1 MRKTFWAPAML
12 AAFAMLALPACS
24 NEENNEEEN
33 LCSGKTCSDGQTCN
47 PDTGLCE
54 GGGTTVD
61 LCKGVVCEVEGETC
75 NPATGQCQSGP
86 VVNPNPPECGNN
98 VQEPGEECD
107 GGENCD
113 ATCHLIVASETC
125 AELSIS
131 GSDTCELTGSGS
143 KLLVRGDILT
153 ADKVIENGSVLIGS
167 NGVIECVGCDCSAE
181 DAQVITCPNAVVS
194 PALINAHEHIGYANA
209 KPDSWGAERFD
220 HRNDWRKNK
229 NGHTNHNGDPT
240 TNNLV
245 GEMRMIMG
253 GSVTLFGS
261 VGGAGDLDGLMRNVD
276 SSGLDE
282 GLNLGT
288 NKNPV
293 YDTFPLGDSGGKQ
306 IAFGD
311 GCSGYKPSNKAKNF
325 IADYGCPYGPHVA
338 EGINSYALNELYCV
352 SGQDPDGIDLFN
364 EKAAFIHGVGA
375 TPDYIAM
382 MAEKGVKLIWS
393 PRSNISL
400 YGDTAQVTTYDRL
413 GVTIG
418 MGTDWIYSGSMNML
432 RELQCIDYLNKN
444 HYGSYFSDK
453 KIWMMATINNAIA
466 LGVENKLGDL
476 KVGLLGDIAVF
487 RTTEDRQ
494 DYRAV
499 IDAAAQDVLLV
510 TRGRLVLYGDANLV
524 ADSTCESEDVCG
536 SAKKICAKASASSMT
551 YAKIKEVAKYDL
563 FSCGIPEDEPTCVPQ
578 RTRSQD
584 TTGTTNYAGE
594 VSATDSD
601 GDGIPDSEDNCPT
614 IFNPVRPDNGGKQG
628 DYDGDNIGDVCD
640 AYPTCKDNNASCPAT
655 VDPSA
660 RDTDG
665 DGVVDLNDNCP
676 DISNPEQT
684 DSDEDGKG
692 DICDTCPQDANP
704 GNERCPLK
712 DVTAIEDIQKDEDG
726 VIETQCGSKTEGACT
741 TDKEVRIEG
750 VVTAVTSAD
759 NSSKGFFVQNPDS
772 TTGEYAGIYVYTG
785 SQPSVAL
792 HDKVSVQ
799 GYIGTYYTMVQMTGS
814 PIVKVLSSDHT
825 PAKAWPVLAGNVAT
839 NGSKAKAF
847 NSVLVQV
854 SDVVVTTAADTNNIF
869 VVEDASGTVKIDDY
883 LGYKGTPTVGDA
895 YSSIT
900 GVVVWD
906 WNDSKI
912 APRAANDL
920 VAGEAK
926 ARLSSLTCPEK
937 LRQGASGTCT
947 VSLARA
953 VSEGTTVQLTGDTG
967 VGARSVTISAGDTSA
982 EFDVTMAS
990 DATDALTVKAYLDDV
1005 TNALTATISPVGTD
1019 VRPTAATVTG
1029 PATAQVGSSV
1039 ELTITLDNPSAS
1051 DFGLVLSASPCGSFA
1066 KNAAFKP
1073 ETMTTTAT
1081 LDTTGCEV
1089 GAEVTVTAS
1098 PTAEDTTFTN
1108 GSHTLTIVDV
1118 PSEMVETF
1126 DGSNERTEPASSY
1139 KDGSFTST
1147 ATGITW
1153 TYVGA
1158 RVDEG
1163 ISDGDYAIDGDGLL
1177 FKAGS
1182 VSGTV
1187 TGGVGKLSVE
1197 FMATHTNVKNTRTV
1211 KLLVNDSEC
1220 GSGTSKA
1227 FSEGVKTVTCENVN
1241 ASGDVAVKVVTEGSS
1256 QVIIDNLTWTPYN

>member
-1 MRKTFWAPAML
+1 MRKTFWAPALL

-24 NEENNEEEN
+24 NEETEKEN
-33 LCSGKTCSDGQTCN
+33 LCSGKTCPDGQTCN

-61 LCKGVVCEVEGETC
+61 LCEGVVCEVEGETC
-75 NPATGQCQSGP
+75 NPATGKCQSGP

-107 GGENCD
+107 GGEDCD
-113 ATCHLIVASETC
+113 ATCHLIVVSESC

-131 GSDTCELTGSGS
+131 GSDACELTGSGS

-153 ADKVIENGSVLIGS
+153 ADKVIENGSVLIGA

-181 DAQVITCPNAVVS
+181 GAQVITCPNAVVS

-209 KPDSWGAERFD
+209 RPDSWGAERFD

-240 TNNLV
+240 SNNLV

-293 YDTFPLGDSGGKQ
+293 YDTFPLGDSSGKQ
-306 IAFGD
+306 IALGG
-311 GCSGYKPSNKAKNF
+311 GCSGYKPSNKAKSF

-352 SGQDPDGIDLFN
+352 SGQDKDGIDLFN

-375 TPDYIAM
+375 TPEYISM

-487 RTTEDRQ
+487 RTTEDKQ

-563 FSCGIPEDEPTCVPQ
+563 FSCGVPEDEPTCVPQ
-578 RTRSQD
+578 RTRSVD
-584 TTGTTNYAGE
+584 TEGTTNYTGE
-594 VSATDSD
+594 TSATDSD

-614 IFNPVRPDNGGKQG
+614 IFNPVRPDSAGKQG
-628 DYDGDNIGDVCD
+628 DYDNDNIGDACD
-640 AYPTCKDNNASCPAT
+640 AYPTCKDNNETCPTT
-655 VDPSA
+655 VDPAA
-660 RDTDG
+660 RDTDS
-665 DGVVDLNDNCP
+665 DGVVDREDNCVEV
-676 DISNPEQT
+676 SNAEQT

-692 DICDTCPQDANP
+692 DACDDCPEDANP
-704 GNERCPLK
+704 GDDRCPLK
-712 DVTAIEDIQKDEDG
+712 EVTAIEDIQEDKDG
-726 VIETQCGSKTEGACT
+726 SIATQCGSALEGACT
-741 TDKEVRIEG
+741 TNKEVLIEG
-750 VVTAVTSAD
+750 VVSAIVPD
-759 NSSKGFFVQNPDS
+759 KGFFVQNPASED
-772 TTGEYAGIYVYTG
+772 GEYAGIYVYTG
-785 SQPSVAL
+785 STPSVSL
-792 HDKVSVQ
+792 HDEVSVQ
-799 GYIGTYYTMVQMTGS
+799 AYVGTYYTMVQMTGT
-814 PIVKVLSSDHT
+814 PMVKVLSHDHA
-825 PAKAWPVLAGNVAT
+825 PARAWAVQAGDVAT
-839 NGSKAKAF
+839 GGAKAKAF
-847 NSVLVQV
+847 NSVLVKV
-854 SDVVVTTAADTNNIF
+854 EDVVVTTAADKNFVF
-869 VVEDASGTVKIDDY
+869 VVEDASGTVKIDDFV
-883 LGYKGTPTVGDA
+883 GYKGNPTVGDA

-900 GVVVWD
+900 GVLVWD

-912 APRAANDL
+912 APRTANDL

-926 ARLSSLTCPEK
+926 ARLTSLDCPEK

-982 EFDVTMAS
+982 EFDVTMAA

-1039 ELTITLDNPSAS
+1039 ELTITLDNPSANAFELTLRTQS
-1051 DFGLVLSASPCGSFA
+1051 CGTVTSPLSVKAEELTA
-1066 KNAAFKP
+1066 
-1073 ETMTTTAT
+1073 TAT
-1081 LDTTGCEV
+1081 LDTTGCAV
-1089 GAEVTVTAS
+1089 DDVVTITAA
-1098 PTAEDTTFTN
+1098 PTVDVAGFSD

-1118 PSEMVETF
+1118 PAETIETF
-1126 DGSNERTEPASSY
+1126 DGSNDRTEPASSY

-1197 FMATHTNVKNTRTV
+1197 FMAAYSNTSNTRRV

-1220 GSGTSKA
+1220 GSGTSTA
-1227 FSEGVKTVTCENVN
+1227 LSEGVKKITCENVN

-1256 QVIIDNLTWTPYN
+1256 QVIIDNLAWTPYN